1 MRSHTLFNQ
10 EMLHS
15 SEDSTKDLGC
25 EMELWRN
32 VIGQAIKDY
41 QKDPNSNANFY
52 VKSRLIARKRSAG
65 NWLYRSESNCIGSLS
80 WICANLGVSKTY
92 VRRIA
97 QDNYNRLKNC
107 VD

>member
-1 MRSHTLFNQ
+1 MNRY
-10 EMLHS
+10 
-15 SEDSTKDLGC
+15 SESTHDAEDERK
-25 EMELWRN
+25 LWRG
-32 VIGQAIKDY
+32 VIKQTILDY
-41 QKDPNSNANFY
+41 QKDPDVNNNMY
-52 VKSRLIARKRSAG
+52 VRSRLISRKRSAG
-65 NWLYRSESNCIGSLS
+65 NWLYRSESNCMGSLS